1 MQSDASTFPAGGA
14 PAGER
19 PSGPWRWRVAGP
31 VRERAGAREGVLQ
44 GTLALASIVALSLFV
59 VLIAANR
66 PSILAPTTHT
76 GYFPRWMA
84 GPLGGL
90 LPGFTDNGTTL
101 KYLFTGAIV
110 VMYLA
115 YMLTLRRAPTL
126 PARWVIGAIVAV
138 HAIYLLAPPM
148 ALTDLFNYVNYGRME
163 IVHGLN
169 PYTTIPVLEPHDDPS
184 YLLSNWH
191 ELLSPYGPL
200 FTLLT
205 FVVVPLGVA
214 GSFWALKVILM
225 ATSLATILLV
235 WKCARLLG
243 RDPRAAIA
251 LVGLNPIVLVWGLG
265 GDHNDFLMVFWIMLG
280 FYLLLRVRTAG
291 VGVRDSAAAET
302 GAVGEESPASRS
314 AGDMVAGAAPG
325 TDGSAASGGASR
337 ASAARVAVVGWFVE
351 LRSMPLREL
360 LLPLSGL
367 EVGAGAAL
375 MTAAAIKASAA
386 ILFPAV
392 LVILLRAPRALVQVL
407 VGMVL
412 AGVVLGAASLLAFGL
427 HVPDLSTQSSLVTS
441 ESIPN
446 LVGLAAGAG
455 GESAG
460 LRTALS
466 VILVAVVFLCAWL
479 AWRRRDA
486 ITASG
491 WAGVALLVTLSWVL
505 PWYVLWVLPFAA
517 LSRSRRLRV
526 TVLVLGVY
534 LIVAWAPAS
543 GLLWNAI
550 GFHPQTTSLGRLHQ
564 RYVKELLN

>member
-1 MQSDASTFPAGGA
+1 
-14 PAGER
+14 
-19 PSGPWRWRVAGP
+19 
-31 VRERAGAREGVLQ
+31 VRERAGAQEGVLQ

-66 PSILAPTTHT
+66 PSILTPTTHT

-90 LPGFTDNGTTL
+90 LAGFTDNGTTL
-101 KYLFTGAIV
+101 KYLFTGALV

-115 YMLTLRRAPTL
+115 YMLALKRAPAL

-163 IVHGLN
+163 VVHGLN

-280 FYLLLRVRTAG
+280 FYLLLRARTAG
-291 VGVRDSAAAET
+291 VGEQDS
-302 GAVGEESPASRS
+302 AVGETGTAGEASAAS
-314 AGDMVAGAAPG
+314 GSSGAWVAGAATG
-325 TDGSAASGGASR
+325 TDGSVAAGGASR
-337 ASAARVAVVGWFVE
+337 ARAARIAVIIWIAE
-351 LRSMPLREL
+351 LRSSPLWEL

-386 ILFPAV
+386 ILFPVV
-392 LVILLRAPRALVQVL
+392 LVILLRAPRTLVQVL

-446 LVGLAAGAG
+446 LIGLAAGAG

-466 VILVAVVFLCAWL
+466 MVLVAIVFLCAWL

-526 TVLVLGVY
+526 TALVLGAY

-550 GFHPQTTSLGRLHQ
+550 GFHPQNTSLGRLHQ

>member
-1 MQSDASTFPAGGA
+1 
-14 PAGER
+14 
-19 PSGPWRWRVAGP
+19 
-31 VRERAGAREGVLQ
+31 VLQ

-66 PSILAPTTHT
+66 PSILTPTTHT
-76 GYFPRWMA
+76 GFFPRWMA

-101 KYLFTGAIV
+101 KYLFTGALV
-110 VMYLA
+110 VMYVA
-115 YMLTLRRAPTL
+115 YMLALKRAPAL
-126 PARWVIGAIVAV
+126 PTRWVVGAILAV

-163 IVHGLN
+163 VVHGLN

-200 FTLLT
+200 FTILT

-214 GSFWALKVILM
+214 GSFWALKAILM
-225 ATSLATILLV
+225 VTSLATILLV

-280 FYLLLRVRTAG
+280 FYLLLRAG
-291 VGVRDSAAAET
+291 VMG
-302 GAVGEESPASRS
+302 VGEKQS
-314 AGDMVAGAAPG
+314 VVGATG
-325 TDGSAASGGASR
+325 VVSETSAASGQGGAR
-337 ASAARVAVVGWFVE
+337 AADAAIGTGRSAAPGGMHRWSAARVAVVSWLAE
-351 LRSMPLREL
+351 LRSTPLREL

-386 ILFPAV
+386 ILFPAA
-392 LVILLRAPRALVQVL
+392 LVIMLRAPRTLVQVL

-412 AGVVLGAASLLAFGL
+412 AAVVLGAASLLAFGL

-446 LVGLAAGAG
+446 LIGLAAGAG

-466 VILVAVVFLCAWL
+466 VVLVAIVFLCAWL
-479 AWRRRDA
+479 AWRRHDA

-526 TVLVLGVY
+526 TALVLGAY
-534 LIVAWAPAS
+534 LIIAWAPAS

-550 GFHPQTTSLGRLHQ
+550 NFHPQTTSLGRLHQ